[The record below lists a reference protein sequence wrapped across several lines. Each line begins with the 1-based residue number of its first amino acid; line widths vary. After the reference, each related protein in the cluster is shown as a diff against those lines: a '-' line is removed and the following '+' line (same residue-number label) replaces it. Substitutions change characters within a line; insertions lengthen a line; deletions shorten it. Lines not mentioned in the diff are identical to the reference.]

1 MEGVLRSSKLSLSR
15 TRPEKERISKNGTS
29 GEDSAVANSVG
40 VRLMPWLTGH
50 HLPSAIAGSN
60 PPGGFERS
68 QQSRRPPGSAGYWA
82 AGTGPAMRRVSS
94 GKRPTAARGRPNFG
108 SH

>member
-1 MEGVLRSSKLSLSR
+1 MVPDGTMVEGVLRSSKLSLFR

-60 PPGGFERS
+60 PRRDFYTRNFRESGAGGEPEGAV
-68 QQSRRPPGSAGYWA
+68 SRAGSIG
-82 AGTGPAMRRVSS
+82 G
-94 GKRPTAARGRPNFG
+94 
-108 SH
+108 